1 MIVPL
6 ERCLA
11 GYREQR
17 VSRMLG
23 GGKRKIDYPFTI
35 VGIRNFHVAENVG
48 IGPGSTIYCTSAKIT
63 IDRHF
68 MAGPNLTI
76 MTGDHDWQVGRFI
89 DSIGEKEKNP
99 ERDGDVH
106 IEQDV
111 WIGANVT
118 ILKGVTIGESSIVG
132 ARSVVTKNV
141 PAC

>member
-1 MIVPL
+1 
-6 ERCLA
+6 
-11 GYREQR
+11 
-17 VSRMLG
+17 
-23 GGKRKIDYPFTI
+23 
-35 VGIRNFHVAENVG
+35 
-48 IGPGSTIYCTSAKIT
+48 
-63 IDRHF
+63 

-132 ARSVVTKNV
+132 AGSVVTKNV
-141 PAC
+141 PPCSIVAGCPAKVIGMKWSEEDIARHRAFLIDGKA